1 MPNNFTLN
9 SLSQNSEN
17 SIPYFRY
24 WCQKVL
30 PLSYDDSLSY
40 YELLNKV
47 VVYLNNVIKD
57 VNTATTELSEL
68 RQAFNTLKNYVD
80 NYFNNLDVQA
90 EINNKLDN
98 MVQDGTFDT
107 IIKQYF
113 NRKYIFVGD
122 SYILGYSNDG
132 NTYNSFAKIING
144 ALGLNATI
152 LGTSG
157 AGFVHAGTGPNEGK
171 NFLQTLQTYP
181 GDTAAKNAVTDIY
194 VMGGY
199 NDRTHTATDIR
210 NAMTVFNA
218 YAKDTF
224 PNARVHV
231 AFIGWS
237 LIPAEYAA
245 LEQAALAYS
254 DCGLYGM
261 AYMSNSEYILHN
273 SFYFTSDRV
282 HPNNEGHAKLASYLS
297 SNILGGEIDVTQ
309 IKGELTVPTVHN
321 VTLGKIYASLHNN
334 IISVIMPDSCNINLS
349 DYDGN
354 LWGSNWVQIS
364 GKIDPTPI
372 LGYQETYWAGA
383 VNWQPIDSTNWY
395 TAPASIKLVDG
406 VFYIQIQ
413 AVDLTNHSMYSGK
426 IQHCVIPSFAFNSPT
441 LLS

>member
-1 MPNNFTLN
+1 MPNNNKFTPN
-9 SLSQNSEN
+9 VQDNG
-17 SIPYFRY
+17 IPYFRF

-30 PLSYDDSLSY
+30 PLSYDDSISY

-57 VNTATTELSEL
+57 VNTSVDEMSKLQQS
-68 RQAFNTLKNYVD
+68 FNALKNYVD

-90 EINNKLDN
+90 EIDNKLDS
-98 MVQDGTFDT
+98 MVQDGTFDA

-132 NTYNSFAKIING
+132 NTYNSFAKIIRDR
-144 ALGLNATI
+144 LSLDATI

-171 NFLQTLQTYP
+171 NFLQTLQTYQ
-181 GDTAAKNAVTDIY
+181 GDTTAKNAITDIY

-199 NDRTHTATDIR
+199 NDRTHTPTDIR
-210 NAMTVFNA
+210 NAMTSFNA
-218 YAKDTF
+218 YAKETF

-237 LIPAEYAA
+237 LIPAEYIA
-245 LEQAALAYS
+245 LEQAAFAYS

-261 AYMSNSEYILHN
+261 AYVGNAEYILHN
-273 SFYFTSDRV
+273 SYYFTNDKV
-282 HPNNEGHAKLASYLS
+282 HPNNEGHAKLASYLA
-297 SNILGGEIDVTQ
+297 SNIMGGEIDVMQ
-309 IKGELTVPTVHN
+309 QKGQLTVPTIHN

-334 IISVIMPDSCNINLS
+334 VISVVMPDSCDISLS

-354 LWGSNWVQIS
+354 SWGSNWVQIS
-364 GKIDPTPI
+364 GKIDPTPV

-383 VNWQPIDSTNWY
+383 VIWQPVDSTNWY
-395 TAPASIKLVDG
+395 TAAASIKLVDG

-413 AVDLTNHSMYSGK
+413 AVDATSHGLYSGK
-426 IQHCVIPSFAFNSPT
+426 IQHCIRPSFAIDCPT